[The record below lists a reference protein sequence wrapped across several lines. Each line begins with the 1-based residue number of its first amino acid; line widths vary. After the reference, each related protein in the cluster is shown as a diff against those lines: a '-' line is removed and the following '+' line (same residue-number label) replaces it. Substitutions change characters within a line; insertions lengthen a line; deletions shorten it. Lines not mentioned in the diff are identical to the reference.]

1 MFNERSARNGRYN
14 LESSRIRSR
23 EAHTFNL
30 GSDFGL
36 GAYIIRILQEL
47 HVTTALFVYNFFFP
61 FKIFPNK
68 QPMYSNKN
76 QYAQI
81 VNGGPLYPFLSLERE
96 RERERVFYR
105 DQYTCMYF
113 HHVVCSHTP
122 PFTCWDRNSRVSAS
136 YDCNSKNL
144 FIQLLN
150 CPMSESRKII
160 KLFVHFIDFCY

>member
-14 LESSRIRSR
+14 LESSGIRSR

-47 HVTTALFVYNFFFP
+47 HVTTALFVYNFFFFPLKFSPTNNPCTQIKTNMHKLSTVDHSTP
-61 FKIFPNK
+61 FF
-68 QPMYSNKN
+68 
-76 QYAQI
+76 
-81 VNGGPLYPFLSLERE
+81 RE

-160 KLFVHFIDFCY
+160 KLFVHFLDFCY